1 MLVHIKEIVEEARK
15 KGFALGAFNVFNLE
29 SILSVAEAAAE
40 KKAAVIIQVSET
52 TIDYAGLKAITHIV
66 KTVAK
71 NQAKEAKIAFH
82 LDHGKNFLSVMEC
95 IEAGFSSIMMDAS
108 NLIFDENVALTK
120 KAVDYAHR
128 HKVWAQGEVG
138 RIVKEAAEIKKMEE
152 NPEHFLTKPEEA
164 CEFVK
169 KTGVDSL
176 AISIGNV
183 HGTYKMKN
191 GVPHLFLD
199 QLRKIKKMIDIPLV
213 LHGASGIKEEEIKKA
228 IELGIVIIN
237 IDTEIR
243 LVFRESLIKS
253 LAEAQKT
260 NEFDPRK
267 ILKPSIETMRD
278 LVIKKIEIFGQ
289 CY

>member
-29 SILSVAEAAAE
+29 SVLSVAEAAAE
-40 KKAAVIIQVSET
+40 KKAAIIIQVSET
-52 TIDYAGLKAITHIV
+52 TIDYAGLKAITHLV
-66 KTVAK
+66 KTVAR

-82 LDHGKNFLSVMEC
+82 LDHGKNFLSVVEC

-108 NLIFDENVALTK
+108 NLIFDENVVLTK

-128 HKVWAQGEVG
+128 HKVWAQGEIG
-138 RIVKEAAEIKKMEE
+138 RIVEEVRDIKKMEE
-152 NPEHFLTKPEEA
+152 NPEQFLTEPEEA

-183 HGTYKMKN
+183 HGPYKMKN

-199 QLRKIKKMIDIPLV
+199 QLRKIKKMVDVPLV
-213 LHGASGIKEEEIKKA
+213 LHGASGIKGEEIKKA
-228 IELGIVIIN
+228 IELGVVIIN

-243 LVFRESLIKS
+243 MIFRESLIKS
-253 LAEAQKT
+253 LAEAQKI

-267 ILKPSIETMRD
+267 ILKPSIEAMRD
-278 LVIKKIEIFGQ
+278 LVKKKIELFGQ
-289 CY
+289 

>member
-1 MLVHIKEIVEEARK
+1 MLVHIKEIVEEAKK

-152 NPEHFLTKPEEA
+152 NPEQFLTKPEEA

>member
-29 SILSVAEAAAE
+29 SVLSVAEAAAE

>member
-29 SILSVAEAAAE
+29 SVLSVAEAAAE
-40 KKAAVIIQVSET
+40 KKAAIIIQVSET
-52 TIDYAGLKAITHIV
+52 TIDYAGLKAITHLV
-66 KTVAK
+66 KTVAR

-82 LDHGKNFLSVMEC
+82 LDHGKNFLSVVEC

-108 NLIFDENVALTK
+108 NLIFDENVVLTK

-128 HKVWAQGEVG
+128 HKVWAQGEIG
-138 RIVKEAAEIKKMEE
+138 RIVEEVRDIKKMEE
-152 NPEHFLTKPEEA
+152 NPEQFLTEPEEA

-183 HGTYKMKN
+183 HGPYKMKN

-199 QLRKIKKMIDIPLV
+199 QLRKIKKMVDVPLV
-213 LHGASGIKEEEIKKA
+213 LHGASGIKGEEIKKA
-228 IELGIVIIN
+228 IELGVVIIN
-237 IDTEIR
+237 MT
-243 LVFRESLIKS
+243 
-253 LAEAQKT
+253 
-260 NEFDPRK
+260 
-267 ILKPSIETMRD
+267 LKLE
-278 LVIKKIEIFGQ
+278 
-289 CY
+289 

>member
-1 MLVHIKEIVEEARK
+1 MLVHISEIVEEAKK

>member
-29 SILSVAEAAAE
+29 SVLSVAEAAAE
-40 KKAAVIIQVSET
+40 KKAAIIIQVSET
-52 TIDYAGLKAITHIV
+52 TIDYAGLKAITHLV
-66 KTVAK
+66 KTVAR
-71 NQAKEAKIAFH
+71 NQAKDAKIAFH
-82 LDHGKNFLSVMEC
+82 LDHGKNFLSVVEC

-108 NLIFDENVALTK
+108 NLIFDENVVLTK

-128 HKVWAQGEVG
+128 HKVWAQGEIG
-138 RIVKEAAEIKKMEE
+138 RIVEEVRDIKKMEE
-152 NPEHFLTKPEEA
+152 NPEQFLTEPEEA

-183 HGTYKMKN
+183 HGPYKMKN

-199 QLRKIKKMIDIPLV
+199 QLRKIKKMVDVPLV
-213 LHGASGIKEEEIKKA
+213 LHGASGIKGEEIKKA
-228 IELGIVIIN
+228 IELGVVIIN

-243 LVFRESLIKS
+243 MIFRESLIKS
-253 LAEAQKT
+253 LAEAQKI

-267 ILKPSIETMRD
+267 ILKPSIEAMRD
-278 LVIKKIEIFGQ
+278 LVKKKIELFGQ
-289 CY
+289 

>member
-1 MLVHIKEIVEEARK
+1 MLVHIKEIVEEAKK

-40 KKAAVIIQVSET
+40 KKAAIIIQVSET

>member
-1 MLVHIKEIVEEARK
+1 MLVHIKEIVEEAKK

-82 LDHGKNFLSVMEC
+82 LDHGKNFLSVVEC

>member
-1 MLVHIKEIVEEARK
+1 MLVHIKEIVEEAKK

>member
-1 MLVHIKEIVEEARK
+1 MLVHIKEIVEEAKK

-164 CEFVK
+164 CEFVE
-169 KTGVDSL
+169 KTGVDAL
-176 AISIGNV
+176 AVSIGNV
-183 HGTYKMKN
+183 HGPYKMKN

>member
-1 MLVHIKEIVEEARK
+1 MLVHIKEIVEEAKK

-169 KTGVDSL
+169 KTGVDAL
-176 AISIGNV
+176 AVSIGNV
-183 HGTYKMKN
+183 HGPYKMKN

-199 QLRKIKKMIDIPLV
+199 QLRKIKKMVNIPLV
-213 LHGASGIKEEEIKKA
+213 LHGASGIKKEEIKEAVK
-228 IELGIVIIN
+228 LGIVIIN

-243 LVFRESLIKS
+243 MTFRESLIKS
-253 LAEAQKT
+253 LSEAQKVD
-260 NEFDPRK
+260 EFDPRK
-267 ILKPSIETMRD
+267 ILKPSIEAMKN
-278 LVIKKIEIFGQ
+278 LVKKKIEIFGQ
-289 CY
+289 

>member
-1 MLVHIKEIVEEARK
+1 MLVHIKEIVEEAKK

-152 NPEHFLTKPEEA
+152 NPEQFLTKPEEA

-169 KTGVDSL
+169 KTGIDSL
-176 AISIGNV
+176 AVSIGNV
-183 HGTYKMKN
+183 HGIYKMKN
-191 GVPHLFLD
+191 GVPRLFLD
-199 QLRKIKKMIDIPLV
+199 QLRKIKKMVDIPLV